1 MARRR
6 SVTTDV
12 YNFGTGGINLTDK
25 LEDIDVISAKNMI
38 IDRDGRLSARK
49 GYSKHSEVYES
60 VVLVDDMEAI
70 TGWALAGDS
79 ATLAVES
86 TNNIRGTNDLKFN
99 LSAYSTGLATLT
111 KSTTA
116 ADVTNANQK
125 YAFWVNFPTDYKT
138 NFNTFRVYI
147 GNDASNCYRWNVTP
161 PDEAT
166 STLIVL
172 DADNATEIG
181 TVDTSATFAYV
192 QYEFNT
198 NAGYAGYN
206 EFLISDLKAY
216 SAISTK
222 PITSLFEY
230 EHDGTGIH
238 RLFCTANTSMYLY
251 DETADFWE
259 EIKGGLTDFETGSTT
274 KRTRWNFMT
283 YLNRVYCVNG
293 FDTLHQWDG
302 KSMTAYSGVEGR
314 YITMFKNR
322 AYLAGRDTDP
332 SFAYYTDA
340 MNWSSTYPVTF
351 NNSEFIG
358 TQDDGKI
365 NGLSTAQDGV
375 ICFKEKKIISFSFQD
390 DPGFV
395 YQSNIDTQGG
405 GYGQRSVQTVANSLF
420 YYSDDG
426 VRSLQSRNG
435 VTGALGLETE
445 PLTEKL
451 RLLFAQIAPGSYNS
465 CASIFDPTSSN
476 YYFSFNGNGGDV
488 PNTTIVYSS
497 LIGKMWTEV
506 TYPEVYDYTKWYN
519 AAEQELY
526 LMANGNSGI
535 IYTMNDGYSDNGV
548 VISSEVISKKYDF
561 GDISQFNMAEAIDV
575 IGRKALGTVIDANVD
590 IDGLSA
596 QVDQITDADI
606 IDEPDYATVASR
618 TIGSTTIGGE
628 ESDEEFE
635 KFRYLKRLP
644 LAHVGQE
651 LSFTLSTDAAPATW
665 NIDRVSITV
674 EGEEVDLFPTTN
686 IG

>member
-6 SVTTDV
+6 SITTDV

-25 LEDIDVISAKNMI
+25 LEDIDVVSAKNMI

-49 GYSKHSEVYES
+49 GYTKHSEVLES
-60 VVLVDDMEAI
+60 VVTIDDMEAT

-99 LSAYSTGLATLT
+99 LSAYSTGIATLT
-111 KSTTA
+111 KSTTS
-116 ADVTNANQK
+116 ADVTNANSK
-125 YAFWVNFPTDYKT
+125 YAFWVNFPTGYQT
-138 NFNTFRVYI
+138 NFNTFRVYV
-147 GNDASNCYRWNVTP
+147 GNDASNCYRWNVTLP
-161 PDEAT
+161 TEAT
-166 STLIVL
+166 NTFIVL
-172 DADNATEIG
+172 DATDATEVG

-198 NAGYAGYN
+198 NAGYAGFN
-206 EFLISDLKAY
+206 DFLISDLKAY
-216 SAISTK
+216 SSISTK
-222 PITSLFEY
+222 PVTSLFEY
-230 EHDGTGIH
+230 EDDGSGVH
-238 RLFCTANTSMYLY
+238 SLFCTANTSMYLY
-251 DETADFWE
+251 NETADFWE

-293 FDTLHQWDG
+293 FDTLHEWNG
-302 KSMTAYSGVEGR
+302 KALTAYSGVEGR

-322 AYLAGRDTDP
+322 VYLAGRDSDP
-332 SFAYYTDA
+332 SFVYYTDA
-340 MNWSSTYPVTF
+340 MDWSTTYPTVF

-365 NGLSTAQDGV
+365 NGLTTAQDGV
-375 ICFKEKKIISFSFQD
+375 ICFKEKKIISFYL
-390 DPGFV
+390 DPSTGV
-395 YQSNIDTQGG
+395 VQNNIDTQGG
-405 GYGQRSVQTVANSLF
+405 GYSQRSVQTVGNSLF

-426 VRSLQSRNG
+426 VRSLQSRTG
-435 VTGALGLETE
+435 VTGALGLETT

-451 RLLFAQIAPGSYNS
+451 RLLFKQIAPGSYNS
-465 CASIFDPTSSN
+465 CASIFDPTTSN

-548 VISSEVISKKYDF
+548 VINSEVISKKYDF
-561 GDISQFNMAEAIDV
+561 GDISQFNMAEAVDV
-575 IGRKALGTVIDANVD
+575 IGRKALGTTITANVI
-590 IDGLSA
+590 IDGLNV
-596 QVDQITDADI
+596 QYNTITDADL
-606 IDEPDYATVASR
+606 IDEPSYSTIASR

-628 ESDEEFE
+628 EADEDFE
-635 KFRYLKRLP
+635 TFRFIKRLP
-644 LAHVGQE
+644 LAHIGQE
-651 LSFTLSTDAAPATW
+651 LSFTLSTEEAPATW
-665 NIDRVSITV
+665 NIDRVGITV

>member
-6 SVTTDV
+6 SITTDI

-38 IDRDGRLSARK
+38 IDRDGRLAARK
-49 GYSKHSEVYES
+49 GYTKHSQVMENVT
-60 VVLVDDMEAI
+60 LIDGMEAT

-99 LSAYSTGLATLT
+99 LSAYSTGIATLT

-116 ADVTNANQK
+116 ADVTDSNQK
-125 YAFWVNFPTDYKT
+125 YAFWVNFPTDYQT
-138 NFNTFRVYI
+138 DFNTFRVYV
-147 GNDASNCYRWNVTP
+147 GNDASNCYRWNVTL
-161 PDEAT
+161 PDEDT
-166 STLIVL
+166 NTFIVL
-172 DADNATEIG
+172 DADNATEVG
-181 TVDTSATFAYV
+181 TVDTDATFAYV

-198 NAGYAGYN
+198 NVGYAGYT
-206 EFLISDLKAY
+206 EFLISDIKAY
-216 SAISTK
+216 SGISTK
-222 PITSLFEY
+222 PATSLFEY
-230 EHDGTGIH
+230 EHDDTGIH
-238 RLFCTANTSMYLY
+238 HLFCAASTNMYLY

-259 EIKGGLTDFETGSTT
+259 SIQEGLTDFETGSTT

-283 YLNRVYCVNG
+283 YLNRVFCVNG
-293 FDTLHQWDG
+293 FDTLHQWTG
-302 KSMTAYSGVEGR
+302 KAMASYSGVEGR

-322 AYLAGRDTDP
+322 VYLAGRDSDP

-340 MNWSSTYPVTF
+340 MDWSSTYPTVF

-365 NGLSTAQDGV
+365 NGLTTAQDGV
-375 ICFKEKKIISFSFQD
+375 ICFKEKKIISFYL
-390 DPGFV
+390 DPSSDV
-395 YQSNIDTQGG
+395 VQNNIDTQGG
-405 GYGQRSVQTVANSLF
+405 GYSQRSIGMVGNSLF

-426 VRSLQSRNG
+426 VRSLQSRTG
-435 VTGALGLETE
+435 VTGANGLETT

-451 RLLFAQIAPGSYNS
+451 RLLFNEIAPSSYNS

-506 TYPEVYDYTKWYN
+506 TYPEVYDYTKWFN

-535 IYTMNDGYSDNGV
+535 IYVMNDGYSDNGV
-548 VISSEVISKKYDF
+548 TISSEIISKKYDF
-561 GDISQFNMAEAIDV
+561 GDISQFNMAEAVDV
-575 IGRKALGTVIDANVD
+575 IGRKALGTIIDANVV
-590 IDGLSA
+590 IDGLNA
-596 QVDQITDADI
+596 QTDQITDADL
-606 IDEPDYATVASR
+606 IDEPNYSTIASR

-628 ESDEEFE
+628 ETSEDFE
-635 KFRYLKRLP
+635 TFRFMKRLP

-651 LSFTLSTDAAPATW
+651 LSFSLSTDAAPATW
-665 NIDRVSITV
+665 NMDRASMIV